1 MTPPALHAAVDGAV
15 RHQLSFPRAH
25 NQYVHVQSRFPVQ
38 GAVTELVLPVWT
50 PGSYL
55 VREYSAHLE
64 RLNIRS
70 AGGANL
76 PTVKVAKNRW
86 RVETT
91 DLDEIIAEYDIWGG
105 QLNVSANWVDASQAM
120 LNGAGVF
127 LYSEQ
132 SRNLPQQVAVQ
143 LPQGWSTV
151 HTSMDSTGQERHFQ
165 ARDYDELVDSP
176 ILAGNSV
183 EYPFT
188 VDEQEYGLVFSE
200 DSPYWDGEL
209 AAEESAKIVRAQQ
222 DFWGVNPLEKKYLFM
237 TLFSGSFAG
246 LEHDH
251 STVLMTDRLAMRDR
265 KDYRR
270 WLGLVSHEFFHA
282 WNVRRMRPAALS
294 EYDYEQES
302 YIRELW
308 LSEGLTSYYDDLLMF
323 RAGVISVSEY
333 LELLAGE
340 IRNYETTPGRE
351 VRSAE
356 LASFDTWIKHYRK
369 DENTVNSTV
378 SYYRKGAVIGF
389 VADTAIR
396 RETGGDASLDTVM
409 QTLFERYGDPA
420 KGGYPPGAFE
430 DVVEELAGVAVRS
443 LVEEMIRE
451 TSDPDVDTALAWYGL
466 ALNRNPNDNGDGHSP
481 AGLGIEVDTDGPE
494 LVVKQVVAGYSGAE
508 AGVLPGDE
516 LIAIDGNRVT
526 ASNHDSVLQRLRAG
540 DEVSLTLARQGRIL
554 TVETEVRP
562 AIPAV
567 FRIAPSEKLNGREKK
582 RLESWLGRDLVFK

>member
-1 MTPPALHAAVDGAV
+1 M

-38 GAVTELVLPVWT
+38 GDVTELALPVWT

-64 RLNIRS
+64 RMESRS
-70 AGGANL
+70 TNGAVL
-76 PTVKVAKNRW
+76 PVVKVAKNRW
-86 RVETT
+86 RVETAG
-91 DLDEIIAEYDIWGG
+91 LDEIIVEYDIWGG

-127 LYSEQ
+127 LYSEP
-132 SRNLPQQVAVQ
+132 SRALPQQVEIQ
-143 LPQGWSTV
+143 LPPGWSTV
-151 HTSMDSTGQERHFQ
+151 HTSMESTGQGHSFQ
-165 ARDYDELVDSP
+165 AADYDELVDSP
-176 ILAGNSV
+176 LLAGNAV
-183 EYPFT
+183 EYPFK
-188 VDEQEYGLVFSE
+188 VDEQAYGLVFSE

-209 AAEESAKIVRAQQ
+209 AGQDSAKIVRAQQ
-222 DFWGVNPLEKKYLFM
+222 DFWGINPFEKKYLFI
-237 TLFSGSFAG
+237 TFFSGTFAG

-251 STVLMTDRLAMRDR
+251 STLMMADRFAMRDR

-308 LSEGLTSYYDDLLMF
+308 VSEGLTSYYDDLLMF

-369 DENTVNSTV
+369 DENSVNSTV

-409 QTLFERYGDPA
+409 QTMFRRYGDPA

-430 DVVEELAGVAVRS
+430 DVVEELAGAGVRG
-443 LVEEMIRE
+443 LVEEMISE
-451 TSDPDVDTALAWYGL
+451 TIDPDVDTALGWYGL
-466 ALNRNPNDNGDGHSP
+466 ALDRNPNDNGEGPSL
-481 AGLGIEVDTDGPE
+481 AGLGIEVDTDGPG
-494 LVVKQVVAGYSGAE
+494 LLVKQVVAGYSGAE

-526 ASNHDSVLQRLRAG
+526 ASSYDSVLQRLRSG
-540 DEVSLTLARQGRIL
+540 DEVSLTLARQGRML
-554 TVETEVRP
+554 TLETEVGT

-567 FRIAPSEKLNGREKK
+567 FRIAPREKLNSREKK